1 MKVDDEGSY
10 EEKVETEIIK
20 HVKMIKKTIKSGFTK
35 TLIASKWMDGFN

>member
-1 MKVDDEGSY
+1 MKVDDEESY

-20 HVKMIKKTIKSGFTK
+20 HVKMIKTIKSGFTK